1 MQGREN
7 IIDQLFIKRRWIFH
21 VGFWLMILS
30 FYVMFFGRK
39 TENYFMTFFFVGLLM
54 PVTVGTTY
62 FLNYVLIPR
71 YLMQERYFLFALYSI
86 YTLLASV
93 FLETSISMITFIVI
107 AKAQIKNMDPA
118 SIDIVFLVTSLSM
131 VVCLGVAIKMATH
144 WRRSKEAYQS
154 LMLEKVETELKFLKA
169 QLNPHFLFNTL
180 NNLYYLA
187 TVKSEKAPQAILSL
201 SEMLEY
207 LLHDGK
213 SMYVSLDKELKHVQ
227 HYIALELLRYEDRVH
242 LDLKVSGDA
251 QSHTI
256 GPMILITLIENS
268 FKHGV
273 MPLAGKSWIKVR
285 IDCTM
290 EMLKIDI
297 ANSAK
302 EKTNGHGI
310 GLENLRGQ
318 LKHLYRDAFELLVEN
333 SGDSFT
339 VNLTIKKQQ

>member
-1 MQGREN
+1 MHSREN
-7 IIDQLFIKRRWIFH
+7 IIDHLFIRRRWIVH
-21 VGFWLMILS
+21 VGFWLMILL

-54 PVTVGTTY
+54 PITIGTTY
-62 FLNYVLIPR
+62 FLNYVLLPR
-71 YLMQERYFLFALYSI
+71 YLMQERYLLFTLYSL

-93 FLETSISMITFIVI
+93 FLESSLSIITFIVI
-107 AKAQIKNMDPA
+107 AKAQIRNMDPA
-118 SIDIVFLVTSLSM
+118 SIDIVFLLTSLSM
-131 VVCLGVAIKMATH
+131 VVCLGVAIKMSTH
-144 WRRSKEAYQS
+144 WRRSKEAYQA
-154 LMLEKVETELKFLKA
+154 LMLEKVETELRFLKA

-187 TVKSEKAPQAILSL
+187 TVKSDKAPQAILSL

-213 SMYVSLDKELKHVQ
+213 SMFVSLEKELKHVQ

-242 LDLKVSGDA
+242 LDLKVSGNIKL
-251 QSHTI
+251 HTI

-273 MPLAGKSWIKVR
+273 MPIAGKSWIRMRVDCS
-285 IDCTM
+285 IDK
-290 EMLKIDI
+290 LKIEI

-302 EKTNGHGI
+302 GQNNGQGI
-310 GLENLRGQ
+310 GLENLRSQ
-318 LKHLYRDAFELLVEN
+318 LKHLYRNDFELFINNTE
-333 SGDSFT
+333 DSFT
-339 VNLTIKKQQ
+339 VNLTLKNQL

>member
-7 IIDQLFIKRRWIFH
+7 FIDYLFIKRRWVFH

-54 PVTVGTTY
+54 PVTIGTTY

-71 YLMQERYFLFALYSI
+71 YLMQERYFIFTLYSI

-93 FLETSISMITFIVI
+93 FLETSISLITLIVI

-213 SMYVSLDKELKHVQ
+213 STFVSLEKELKHVQ
-227 HYIALELLRYEDRVH
+227 HYIALELLRYEGRVH
-242 LDLKVSGDA
+242 LDLKISGDT

-285 IDCTM
+285 VDCTM
-290 EMLKIDI
+290 EMLKIEI

-302 EKTNGHGI
+302 EKNNGHGI